1 MFCHTFWSQSVMDQ
15 TISRLRAQDLPFAM
29 AQASESRESCPLLSL
44 WRLSKG
50 RTLYSTLHAP
60 IPSRSS
66 PSPGG
71 CIRYH
76 WGTGPHHLTL
86 HTAMA
91 GTQLEHTFQARK
103 ATRQG
108 CWHILWTPPPVW
120 QVRSME
126 QCPNLKQEAG
136 GKPLLR
142 KSSPRKC
149 WACGG
154 RQLPGSCQNSSLAPL
169 SECICSKPHQQPLAA
184 QRMQEN
190 GRLCGKQG

>member
-29 AQASESRESCPLLSL
+29 AQGSESRESGPLLSL

-50 RTLYSTLHAP
+50 QTLYSTLHVP

-71 CIRYH
+71 CIGYH

-86 HTAMA
+86 HMAMA

-120 QVRSME
+120 QVRSTE
-126 QCPNLKQEAG
+126 QCPNLKQEISPG
-136 GKPLLR
+136 WR
-142 KSSPRKC
+142 KTPAEEEQSQEMLSL
-149 WACGG
+149 WWQTAAW
-154 RQLPGSCQNSSLAPL
+154 QLPEQLFGT
-169 SECICSKPHQQPLAA
+169 SEWVHL
-184 QRMQEN
+184 
-190 GRLCGKQG
+190 L